1 LPGFSTG
8 VKRPPRGDLSLR
20 VPRRKNTRKQ
30 ERLPGGREINSVYY
44 FSDGEIRKEGAAA
57 AGDL

>member
-1 LPGFSTG
+1 VFHAEKTPGS
-8 VKRPPRGDLSLR
+8 RSAC
-20 VPRRKNTRKQ
+20 
-30 ERLPGGREINSVYY
+30 PGGREINSVYY

>member
-1 LPGFSTG
+1 LDGILLFAFHAEKTPGS
-8 VKRPPRGDLSLR
+8 RSAC
-20 VPRRKNTRKQ
+20 
-30 ERLPGGREINSVYY
+30 PGGREINSVYY